1 MRSVLQRHAR
11 DVHIAV
17 ACCRRVKQASHRET
31 VRRLSWPGI
40 PCANPLRAALLPATS
55 RGAAD
60 RLLEKCG
67 ARKNGET
74 KRASA
79 TVLFS
84 THPRTLTWP
93 LTAPRR
99 AQRPYLCHI
108 AHHQPISVCDQ
119 HIVPAP
125 PAQPA
130 CQPALGLVD
139 DYTHALASIVP
150 PLRGRR
156 EDWPCLTVVVFLL
169 LLCVSLQRGP
179 ETLPGSED

>member
-1 MRSVLQRHAR
+1 MQRHAR

-119 HIVPAP
+119 HIPAS
-125 PAQPA
+125 PAHSLPA
-130 CQPALGLVD
+130 CLLWAFSVLS
-139 DYTHALASIVP
+139 TTRASVYSTAVA
-150 PLRGRR
+150 RQEEGRR
-156 EDWPCLTVVVFLL
+156 CLTA
-169 LLCVSLQRGP
+169 LLCASSLCASVSPYNVAVRHYAG
-179 ETLPGSED
+179 